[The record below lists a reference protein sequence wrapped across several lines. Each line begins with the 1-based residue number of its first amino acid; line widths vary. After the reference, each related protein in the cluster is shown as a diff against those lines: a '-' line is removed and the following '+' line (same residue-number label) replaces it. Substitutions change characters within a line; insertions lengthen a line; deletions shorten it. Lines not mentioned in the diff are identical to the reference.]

1 MLVQIKFGL
10 CNKKNI
16 LEMEERTETLNLI
29 DFTEKINQIR
39 AAMSSVV
46 IGQERVVDLLL
57 TVILAKGHILIEGV
71 PGIAK
76 TLTAKLISK
85 LIDARFSRI
94 QFTPDLMPS
103 DILGTSVFNLKTSE
117 FDFHKGPVFA
127 DIVLV
132 DEINRAPAKTQ
143 SALFEVMEERQ
154 ATIDGTTYRMSP
166 LYTILATQNPIEQ
179 EGTYKLP
186 EAQLDRFLMK
196 IAMQYPT
203 LDEEI
208 VILERHHTNSR
219 LTSLDEVKP
228 VLSAQELLQL
238 CDYVAKVYVDPS
250 LMRYIATIIS
260 QTRTSKAVYLG
271 ASPRASV
278 AIMQSAKAFALLQ
291 GRDFIT
297 PEDVKFI
304 APSVLHHRLILT
316 AEAEMEGHTPM
327 KVVQRLIEKVE
338 VPK

>member
-1 MLVQIKFGL
+1 
-10 CNKKNI
+10 
-16 LEMEERTETLNLI
+16 MEERIETLNLS
-29 DFTEKINQIR
+29 DFSKKINLIR
-39 AAMSSVV
+39 TAMSSVIV
-46 IGQERVVDLLL
+46 GQERTVDLLL
-57 TVILAKGHILIEGV
+57 TVILAKGHVLIEGV
-71 PGIAK
+71 PGVAK
-76 TLTAKLISK
+76 TLMARLVSK

-103 DILGTSVFNLKTSE
+103 DVLGTTVFNLKTSE
-117 FDFHKGPVFA
+117 FDFHRGPVFA
-127 DIVLV
+127 DLVLV

-154 ATIDGTTYRMSP
+154 ATVDGITYRMSP
-166 LYTILATQNPIEQ
+166 LYTILATQNPVEQ

-196 IAMQYPT
+196 IIMQYPT
-203 LDEEI
+203 PEEE
-208 VILERHHTNSR
+208 VNILKRHHTNAR
-219 LTSLDEVKP
+219 LTSLETIQP
-228 VLSAQELLQL
+228 VLTYSELLQL
-238 CDYVAKVYVDPS
+238 CDYVHKVYVDPT
-250 LMRYIATIIS
+250 LLQYIAMIIH

-278 AIMQSAKAFALLQ
+278 ALMQSAKSFALLQ

-304 APSVLHHRLILT
+304 APSILQHRLILT
-316 AEAEMEGHTPM
+316 AEAEMEGHTPL